1 MKKIILATA
10 LILSLTAC
18 EEATKKIDEAQQAA
32 NEALDGVQQTL
43 DALNFDELNLE
54 QFGEA
59 SQKAGELAQIIQ
71 QVMEEN
77 VNNPDK
83 LLEAQDK
90 VANAYSCL
98 IDASSESTAE
108 KVINTVLEKINNEQA
123 TTMIERA
130 IEKASE
136 AKECVM

>member
-1 MKKIILATA
+1 MAF
-10 LILSLTAC
+10 ILSLTAC

-59 SQKAGELAQIIQ
+59 SQKAGELAQTIQ
-71 QVMEEN
+71 QVLEEN

-90 VANAYSCL
+90 VTNAYNCL
-98 IDASSESTAE
+98 VDASSESTAE
-108 KVINTVLEKINNEQA
+108 KVINTLLEKINNEQA

-130 IEKASE
+130 IEKASD